1 MPSIDVDRLLQY
13 VYYKSDNGALKR
25 AIVSKKRR
33 KREIIPPWNM
43 PSDPVKA
50 VWWFMHWLLK
60 VLVRFFWLPILAMVV
75 YEIVTN
81 LRVSGIAGALIE
93 GGITLLVGA
102 AVWGVLYLILLFV
115 NIGSG
120 IQRAVS
126 DINRFPQQGSLY
138 RRSSPSF
145 MDAMR
150 ADAEREPEDH
160 IVEGT
165 ITDLEQERNKRRR
178 D

>member
-1 MPSIDVDRLLQY
+1 M
-13 VYYKSDNGALKR
+13 
-25 AIVSKKRR
+25 SKKRR

-60 VLVRFFWLPILAMVV
+60 VLIRFFWLPILAMVV
-75 YEIVTN
+75 YEVVTN
-81 LRVSGIAGALIE
+81 LSVSGIVGAIIE

-102 AVWGVLYLILLFV
+102 AVWGALYGILLFV
-115 NIGSG
+115 NISSG
-120 IQRAVS
+120 IQQVVS
-126 DINRFPQQGSLY
+126 DISRFQRQGTLY
-138 RRSSPSF
+138 SRTSSPF

-150 ADAEREPEDH
+150 ADVETDKEDH
-160 IVEGT
+160 VVEGT
-165 ITDLEQERNKRRR
+165 ITDLEEERNKRRH

>member
-1 MPSIDVDRLLQY
+1 M
-13 VYYKSDNGALKR
+13 
-25 AIVSKKRR
+25 SKKRR

-60 VLVRFFWLPILAMVV
+60 VLVRFFWLPILGMVV
-75 YEIVTN
+75 YEIVIN

-102 AVWGVLYLILLFV
+102 AVWGILYFILLFT
-115 NIGSG
+115 NIGNG
-120 IQRAVS
+120 IQQVVS
-126 DINRFPQQGSLY
+126 DINRFQRQGSLY
-138 RRSSPSF
+138 QRPPSSF
-145 MDAMR
+145 MDTMR
-150 ADAEREPEDH
+150 ADTEREPEDH
-160 IVEGT
+160 VVEGT

>member
-1 MPSIDVDRLLQY
+1 M
-13 VYYKSDNGALKR
+13 
-25 AIVSKKRR
+25 SKKRR
-33 KREIIPPWNM
+33 EREIIPPWNM

-60 VLVRFFWLPILAMVV
+60 VLVRFFWLPILGMVV
-75 YEIVTN
+75 YEIVIN
-81 LRVSGIAGALIE
+81 VRVSGIAGALIE

-102 AVWGVLYLILLFV
+102 AVWGVLYLILLFT
-115 NIGSG
+115 NIGNG
-120 IQRAVS
+120 IQQVVS
-126 DINRFPQQGSLY
+126 DINRFQRQGSLY
-138 RRSSPSF
+138 QRPSSSF

-150 ADAEREPEDH
+150 ADTEREPEDH
-160 IVEGT
+160 VVEGT

>member
-1 MPSIDVDRLLQY
+1 
-13 VYYKSDNGALKR
+13 
-25 AIVSKKRR
+25 
-33 KREIIPPWNM
+33 M

-60 VLVRFFWLPILAMVV
+60 VLVRFFWLPILGMVV
-75 YEIVTN
+75 YEIVIN

-102 AVWGVLYLILLFV
+102 AVWGILYLILLFT
-115 NIGSG
+115 NIGTG
-120 IQRAVS
+120 LQQVVS
-126 DINRFPQQGSLY
+126 DINRFQQGSLY
-138 RRSSPSF
+138 QRPPSSF

-150 ADAEREPEDH
+150 ADTEREPEDH
-160 IVEGT
+160 VVEGT

>member
-1 MPSIDVDRLLQY
+1 M
-13 VYYKSDNGALKR
+13 
-25 AIVSKKRR
+25 SKKRR

-60 VLVRFFWLPILAMVV
+60 VLVRFFWLPILGMVV
-75 YEIVTN
+75 YEIVIN

-102 AVWGVLYLILLFV
+102 AVWGILYLILLFT
-115 NIGSG
+115 NIGNG
-120 IQRAVS
+120 IQQVVS
-126 DINRFPQQGSLY
+126 DINRFQRQGSLY
-138 RRSSPSF
+138 QRPSSSF
-145 MDAMR
+145 METMR
-150 ADAEREPEDH
+150 ADTEREPEDH
-160 IVEGT
+160 VVEGT